1 MVETIIGLVIGGV
14 LILALLYVR
23 VRRAIGQYGNAQRN
37 SWDEMMIGRLRS
49 EGYHPFNE
57 YRIDFFLAL
66 PDEAACAAVR
76 GQLEPEGFE
85 IDVKPI
91 EEEND
96 LSFSLHASKTMR
108 LIVPDIQGYS
118 QRMSELAEQFNGRYD
133 HWAA

>member
-1 MVETIIGLVIGGV
+1 MVETILALVIGGV

-23 VRRAIGQYGNAQRN
+23 VRRAIGQYAHAHRN
-37 SWDEMMIGRLRS
+37 SWDEMMISRLRA

-66 PDEAACAAVR
+66 PDEAACNAVR

-85 IDVKPI
+85 VDVKPI
-91 EEEND
+91 DEQSD
-96 LSFSLHASKTMR
+96 LPFSLHASKSMQ
-108 LIVPDIQGYS
+108 LIVPDLQAHS
-118 QRMSELAEQFNGRYD
+118 RRMSDLAMQFGGRYD